1 MQVFY
6 FMLCDKP
13 LLQYF
18 IPENLLHNNE
28 FNLKSSLNISTKEL
42 EKLLILAISQTNYLR
57 VINFKSN

>member
-1 MQVFY
+1 MQIFY

-13 LLQYF
+13 FLQYF